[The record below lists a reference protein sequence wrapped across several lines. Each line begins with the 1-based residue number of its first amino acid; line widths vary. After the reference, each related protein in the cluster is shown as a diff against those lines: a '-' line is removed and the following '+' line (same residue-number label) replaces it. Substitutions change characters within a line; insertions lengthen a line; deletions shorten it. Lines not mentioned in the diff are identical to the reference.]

1 MEIFADM
8 FNYQFMVR
16 AITVGLLVSLC
27 ASLLGVSMV
36 LKRYSMIGD
45 GLSHVGFAALAAAA
59 AAGTAPLKV
68 AIPVSIAAAF
78 LMLRISENSKLKGD
92 ATVAIVC
99 SGALAIGVMIISMSS
114 GMNTDV
120 NNYMFGSILSLSDE
134 DALVS
139 RILSI
144 IVVLLFIV
152 FYNRIFAVTFD
163 ENFARATG
171 TRAGLYNG
179 ILAVLTAVTVVIGMR
194 MMGALLISSLI
205 IFPSLSSMR
214 ICKRYRVVIISSVI
228 ISVVCFMIGITVSFT
243 MSTPAGASVVCAN
256 LVVFAICSL
265 IGALKGRVGKKA

>member
-1 MEIFADM
+1 
-8 FNYQFMVR
+8 
-16 AITVGLLVSLC
+16 
-27 ASLLGVSMV
+27 
-36 LKRYSMIGD
+36 
-45 GLSHVGFAALAAAA
+45 
-59 AAGTAPLKV
+59 
-68 AIPVSIAAAF
+68 
-78 LMLRISENSKLKGD
+78 MLRISENSKLKGD

-144 IVVLLFIV
+144 IVVLLFVV

>member
-68 AIPVSIAAAF
+68 AIPVCIAAAF

-228 ISVVCFMIGITVSFT
+228 ISVVCFMIGIT
-243 MSTPAGASVVCAN
+243 
-256 LVVFAICSL
+256 LSL
-265 IGALKGRVGKKA
+265 IHI

>member
-1 MEIFADM
+1 MMRFLRDFLRLRRIRKDV
-8 FNYQFMVR
+8 Y
-16 AITVGLLVSLC
+16 
-27 ASLLGVSMV
+27 
-36 LKRYSMIGD
+36 KRQ
-45 GLSHVGFAALAAAA
+45 
-59 AAGTAPLKV
+59 
-68 AIPVSIAAAF
+68 
-78 LMLRISENSKLKGD
+78 
-92 ATVAIVC
+92 
-99 SGALAIGVMIISMSS
+99 

-144 IVVLLFIV
+144 IVVLLFVV

-214 ICKRYRVVIISSVI
+214 ICKSCLLYTSELTETISS
-228 ISVVCFMIGITVSFT
+228 
-243 MSTPAGASVVCAN
+243 
-256 LVVFAICSL
+256 LVY
-265 IGALKGRVGKKA
+265 RR